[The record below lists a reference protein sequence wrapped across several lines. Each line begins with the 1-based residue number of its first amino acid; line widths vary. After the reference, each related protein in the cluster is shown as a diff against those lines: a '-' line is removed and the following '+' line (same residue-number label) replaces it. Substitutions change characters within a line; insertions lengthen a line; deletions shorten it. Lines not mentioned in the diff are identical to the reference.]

1 MYKKV
6 FISFLILTL
15 INFIA
20 GCYSFQP
27 VNVTEYQRIE
37 EEDGKQ
43 NEIYV
48 ITKDYQEYHFSDSN
62 FYIENDTLFGKVK
75 IMIRELPFEGKF
87 ALGEIETIQVD
98 YFAFEYSSP
107 ITVSQYQKIVTENG
121 KPDEIYLTTN
131 DNKRYHFMKTD
142 YYIENDTLYAKGKL
156 LVDREEF
163 VNKKIAL
170 SEIGAIETEKINWLG
185 TSILGVFILGTILF
199 IVGFVKLVE
208 EAN

>member
-48 ITKDYQEYHFSDSN
+48 ITKDYQEYHFNSN
-62 FYIENDTLFGKVK
+62 FYIENDTLFGEVKVMVK
-75 IMIRELPFEGKF
+75 ELPFEGKF

-107 ITVSQYQKIVTENG
+107 ITVSQYQKILAENG
-121 KPDEIYLTTN
+121 KPDEIYLTIN

-170 SEIGAIETEKINWLG
+170 SEIGAIETEKINWFT
-185 TSILGVFILGTILF
+185 TSILGLAYLTVIVVVIGFIALID
-199 IVGFVKLVE
+199 
-208 EAN
+208 ASN